1 MTNTEL
7 LQELETLRSEIR
19 RHNKLYYVDDNP
31 EVSDAE
37 YDRLMRRLQEIEAA
51 HPELVTPDSPT
62 QRVGA
67 MPLTEFGTVT
77 HNVPMLSLANAMN
90 ETELKEFDERVKRT
104 LGSGAEV
111 AIEYV
116 FEPKIDGLA
125 FEAIYEHG
133 VFVSGSTRGDG
144 VTGEDVTQNLKTIKA
159 IPLRLTQEF
168 DAHGQPAFALPTRLE
183 VRGEVYMNKADFV
196 KLNKA
201 REQTGDYLFA
211 NPRNSAAGSLRQ
223 LDPSETAKR
232 PLKAFF
238 YALGHVEGMTFA
250 SQFEMLAMFRRM
262 GLPTAFHHLCQGID
276 DVLRRY
282 HELREKRESLPFE
295 IDGSVVKV
303 NSFRLQQELGMIS
316 RSPRWAIAFKFPP
329 TQETT
334 KINDITIQVG
344 RTGALTPVAEL
355 EPVSLKGVL
364 VSRATLH
371 NQDEIE
377 RKDIRIGDTVVI
389 QRAGDVIPEVVKVVD
404 TKRTG
409 AERKFTMP
417 TQCPVCQGAVVRPA
431 GEAVARC
438 ANPAC
443 PAKQIGH
450 LEHFASKRAMNVDG
464 VSTKLLEQF
473 LSKGLIK
480 DAADLYALQKAQLL
494 TLDRMGDKLAD
505 NVLQAIEKSKTPE
518 LARFLFALGI
528 RQVGEHTAKVLAKH
542 FGSLD
547 RLKQATEAELM
558 TVYEVGEEVAK
569 SVAEFFK
576 RPETDALL
584 KKFAAAGVQI
594 VNPQAVSGKQHL
606 VGKSFVLTGTLTSLT
621 RDAAKDAIEK
631 AGGRVVSSVSKNT
644 DYVVAGS
651 DAGSKLAK
659 AQQLGVNVLTE
670 AEFQDVLKGV

>member
-1 MTNTEL
+1 M
-7 LQELETLRSEIR
+7 
-19 RHNKLYYVDDNP
+19 
-31 EVSDAE
+31 
-37 YDRLMRRLQEIEAA
+37 
-51 HPELVTPDSPT
+51 
-62 QRVGA
+62 
-67 MPLTEFGTVT
+67 
-77 HNVPMLSLANAMN
+77 
-90 ETELKEFDERVKRT
+90 
-104 LGSGAEV
+104 
-111 AIEYV
+111 
-116 FEPKIDGLA
+116 
-125 FEAIYEHG
+125 
-133 VFVSGSTRGDG
+133 
-144 VTGEDVTQNLKTIKA
+144 
-159 IPLRLTQEF
+159 
-168 DAHGQPAFALPTRLE
+168 
-183 VRGEVYMNKADFV
+183 
-196 KLNKA
+196 
-201 REQTGDYLFA
+201 
-211 NPRNSAAGSLRQ
+211 
-223 LDPSETAKR
+223 
-232 PLKAFF
+232 
-238 YALGHVEGMTFA
+238 
-250 SQFEMLAMFRRM
+250 
-262 GLPTAFHHLCQGID
+262 
-276 DVLRRY
+276 
-282 HELREKRESLPFE
+282 
-295 IDGSVVKV
+295 
-303 NSFRLQQELGMIS
+303 
-316 RSPRWAIAFKFPP
+316 
-329 TQETT
+329 
-334 KINDITIQVG
+334 
-344 RTGALTPVAEL
+344 
-355 EPVSLKGVL
+355 
-364 VSRATLH
+364 
-371 NQDEIE
+371 
-377 RKDIRIGDTVVI
+377 
-389 QRAGDVIPEVVKVVD
+389 
-404 TKRTG
+404 
-409 AERKFTMP
+409 MP

-480 DAADLYALQKAQLL
+480 DAADLYTLQKAQLL

-659 AQQLGVNVLTE
+659 AQQLGVKVLTE

>member
-1 MTNTEL
+1 MTDTQI

-31 EVSDAE
+31 EASDAE
-37 YDRLMRRLQEIEAA
+37 YDRLMRRLQEIETA

-90 ETELKEFDERVKRT
+90 EEELKEFDERVKRT

-125 FEAIYEHG
+125 FEAIYENG

-159 IPLRLTQEF
+159 IPLRLTQER
-168 DAHGQPAFALPTRLE
+168 DANGQPAFALPTRLE

-238 YALGHVEGMTFA
+238 YALGHVEGMTFD

-262 GLPTAFHHLCQGID
+262 GLPTAFHYLCQGID

-282 HELREKRESLPFE
+282 HELHEKRESLPYE
-295 IDGSVVKV
+295 IDGTVVKV

-389 QRAGDVIPEVVKVVD
+389 QRAGDVIPEVVKVVE

-409 AERKFTMP
+409 AERKFMMP

-480 DAADLYALQKAQLL
+480 DAADLYTLQKAQLL

-528 RQVGEHTAKVLAKH
+528 RQVGEHTAKVLSKH

-576 RPETDALL
+576 KPETDALL
-584 KKFAAAGVQI
+584 KKFAAAGIQI
-594 VNPQAVSGKQHL
+594 VNPQAASGTQHL
-606 VGKSFVLTGTLTSLT
+606 AGKSFVLTGALTAMS

-659 AQQLGVNVLTE
+659 AQQLGVKVLTE
-670 AEFQDVLKGV
+670 AEFQEILKG